1 MQSFTIDFSGLNK
14 KLSLLEVSLV
24 YNKSDQHNMIF
35 DSYNIELASTKTKL
49 LKLETASNTYSV
61 FNEAKFDTEDSHDNF
76 YYTISLSRR
85 IVIVVG

>member
-1 MQSFTIDFSGLNK
+1 
-14 KLSLLEVSLV
+14 
-24 YNKSDQHNMIF
+24 MIF

-49 LKLETASNTYSV
+49 LKLETVSNTHSV

-76 YYTISLSRR
+76 YYTISLSGG